1 MPPKQYKSEEALQ
14 SDIVRTFSEL
24 YPEKRGQLFH
34 VPNQRNHKLQAFKA
48 KSIGIHSGVA
58 DLLFMQPNGIAELEL
73 SAIEL
78 KLPNSR
84 HKVEHI
90 EQQLE
95 WAKTLQRC
103 GGFWRLCTTL
113 EQAMAFIECDT
124 SKDSGLLIGDVEALI
139 RANKEKKTI
148 KF

>member
-24 YPEKRGQLFH
+24 YPERRGQLFH

-48 KSIGIHSGVA
+48 RSIGIFPGVS
-58 DLLFMQPNGIAELEL
+58 DLIYFESNGLAEIT
-73 SAIEL
+73 AKGIEL
-78 KLPNSR
+78 KLPNST
-84 HKVEHI
+84 HKADHV

-95 WAKTLQRC
+95 WAKILESK
-103 GGFWRLCTTL
+103 GGNWRICTSVKG
-113 EQAMAFIECDT
+113 AIDFIEGNINEENLT
-124 SKDSGLLIGDVEALI
+124 FKDVEFMLKN
-139 RANKEKKTI
+139 NKEKKTI